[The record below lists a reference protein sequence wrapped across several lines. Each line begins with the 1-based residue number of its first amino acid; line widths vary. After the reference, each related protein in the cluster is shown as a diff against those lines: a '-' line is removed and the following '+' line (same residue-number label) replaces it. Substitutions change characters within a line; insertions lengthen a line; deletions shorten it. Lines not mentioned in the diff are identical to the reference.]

1 MFYNIQ
7 NIKTIFQSRKG
18 YASYSPH
25 FLKPNKKFLF
35 LALYSVLGF
44 NFSHAIDE
52 GALNELVGK
61 KVQEALAKEKAK
73 AKHQRVD
80 KSAFFAGLGYSGMF
94 SWNLAYKDSFVLL
107 PHSHFNFGGRLLE
120 RKDPST
126 ILNGF
131 NFKVGY
137 QYIAP
142 VKIKKMG
149 FGVRGGFQYSY
160 KAGNY
165 MEKDKYQQYL
175 FGVPIGVISPVSFF
189 NGGMI
194 TMSTYSFLLDFLHNV
209 YENEK
214 FFIGYFIGAGLGGE
228 SVTAKVLKDFGDIL
242 AQLVQFQGYGSL
254 GLRMGDKRHTL
265 ELSASVHGDAPSCS
279 LKKLKTCESARVLQ
293 AKIPRGIFESYV
305 TWSTDYVYRF

>member
-1 MFYNIQ
+1 MPIKSNFLSNNIVKTFNKLQ
-7 NIKTIFQSRKG
+7 CFTIFKNIKTIFQSRKG
-18 YASYSPH
+18 YASYSPPH
-25 FLKPNKKFLF
+25 FLKHNKKFLF
-35 LALYSVLGF
+35 LAFYSVLGF
-44 NFSHAIDE
+44 HFSHAIDE
-52 GALNELVGK
+52 SELNELVGK

-73 AKHQRVD
+73 ARHQRAD

-94 SWNLAYKDSFVLL
+94 SWSLAYKDSFVLL

-137 QYIAP
+137 QYAAP

-149 FGVRGGFQYSY
+149 FGVRGEFQYSY

-175 FGVPIGVISPVSFF
+175 FGVIPIISPVSFF

-228 SVTAKVLKDFGDIL
+228 SVTADVLKDFGDIL

-254 GLRMGDKRHTL
+254 GLRMGDKCHTL
-265 ELSASVHGDAPSCS
+265 ELSASIHGDAPSCS
-279 LKKLKTCESARVLQ
+279 LKKLKSCESVRVY
-293 AKIPRGIFESYV
+293 K
-305 TWSTDYVYRF
+305 

>member
-1 MFYNIQ
+1 MGKFTKN
-7 NIKTIFQSRKG
+7 NFLNTFNKIKEFFRHS
-18 YASYSPH
+18 A
-25 FLKPNKKFLF
+25 
-35 LALYSVLGF
+35 LGF
-44 NFSHAIDE
+44 NLSHAIDE
-52 GALNELVGK
+52 SGLNELIGK

-137 QYIAP
+137 QYAAP
-142 VKIKKMG
+142 IKIKKMG

-175 FGVPIGVISPVSFF
+175 FGVPIPIGIISPVSIF

-194 TMSTYSFLLDFLHNV
+194 TMSTYSFFMDFLHNV

-214 FFIGYFIGAGLGGE
+214 FFIGYFIGVGLGGE
-228 SVTAKVLKDFGDIL
+228 SVTANVLKDFGDIL
-242 AQLVQFQGYGSL
+242 VQLAQFQGYGSL

-279 LKKLKTCESARVLQ
+279 LKKLKTCKSARVLQ

>member
-1 MFYNIQ
+1 M
-7 NIKTIFQSRKG
+7 
-18 YASYSPH
+18 
-25 FLKPNKKFLF
+25 
-35 LALYSVLGF
+35 ALYSVLGF

-52 GALNELVGK
+52 GALNELIGK
-61 KVQEALAKEKAK
+61 KVQESLAKEKAK

-107 PHSHFNFGGRLLE
+107 PHYFSGRLLE

-142 VKIKKMG
+142 VKIKKMD

-165 MEKDKYQQYL
+165 MENDKYQQSL
-175 FGVPIGVISPVSFF
+175 FGVPIGIIIPVSFF

-228 SVTAKVLKDFGDIL
+228 SVTANVLKDFDNIL

-265 ELSASVHGDAPSCS
+265 ELSASIHGDAPSCS
-279 LKKLKTCESARVLQ
+279 LKKLKSCESVRVLQ

-305 TWSTDYVYRF
+305 TWSADHVYRF

>member
-1 MFYNIQ
+1 MAFY
-7 NIKTIFQSRKG
+7 SM
-18 YASYSPH
+18 
-25 FLKPNKKFLF
+25 
-35 LALYSVLGF
+35 LGF
-44 NFSHAIDE
+44 NLSHAIDE
-52 GALNELVGK
+52 SELDKLVGK
-61 KVQEALAKEKAK
+61 KVQEALVKEKAK
-73 AKHQRVD
+73 AKHQRAD

-94 SWNLAYKDSFVLL
+94 SWNLAYKDSFVLR
-107 PHSHFNFGGRLLE
+107 SHFLGRRLLE

-137 QYIAP
+137 QYAAP

-175 FGVPIGVISPVSFF
+175 FGVIPIGSPVSSF
-189 NGGMI
+189 NGGII
-194 TMSTYSFLLDFLHNV
+194 TMSTYSFFMDFLHNV

-228 SVTAKVLKDFGDIL
+228 SVTANVLKDFGNIL
-242 AQLVQFQGYGSL
+242 AQLAQFQGYGSL
-254 GLRMGDKRHTL
+254 GLRMGDKHHTL

-279 LKKLKTCESARVLQ
+279 LKKLKSCESVRVLQ

-305 TWSTDYVYRF
+305 TWSADYVYRF

>member
-1 MFYNIQ
+1 M
-7 NIKTIFQSRKG
+7 
-18 YASYSPH
+18 
-25 FLKPNKKFLF
+25 
-35 LALYSVLGF
+35 LGF
-44 NFSHAIDE
+44 HFSHAIDE
-52 GALNELVGK
+52 GALNKLVGK

-73 AKHQRVD
+73 SKHQRVD

-107 PHSHFNFGGRLLE
+107 PHYFSGRLLE

-142 VKIKKMG
+142 VEVKKMG

-165 MEKDKYQQYL
+165 MEKDKYQQSL
-175 FGVPIGVISPVSFF
+175 FGVIPIISPVSFF
-189 NGGMI
+189 NGGII

-214 FFIGYFIGAGLGGE
+214 FFIGYFIGAGLGG
-228 SVTAKVLKDFGDIL
+228 
-242 AQLVQFQGYGSL
+242 
-254 GLRMGDKRHTL
+254 
-265 ELSASVHGDAPSCS
+265 
-279 LKKLKTCESARVLQ
+279 
-293 AKIPRGIFESYV
+293 
-305 TWSTDYVYRF
+305 

>member
-18 YASYSPH
+18 YASYPPH

-35 LALYSVLGF
+35 LTLYSVLGF
-44 NFSHAIDE
+44 HFSHAIDE
-52 GALNELVGK
+52 GALNKLVGK

-107 PHSHFNFGGRLLE
+107 PHYFSGRLLE

-149 FGVRGGFQYSY
+149 FGVRGGFNIPI
-160 KAGNY
+160 KRVITWKKINTNNT
-165 MEKDKYQQYL
+165 YL
-175 FGVPIGVISPVSFF
+175 
-189 NGGMI
+189 
-194 TMSTYSFLLDFLHNV
+194 
-209 YENEK
+209 E
-214 FFIGYFIGAGLGGE
+214 
-228 SVTAKVLKDFGDIL
+228 
-242 AQLVQFQGYGSL
+242 
-254 GLRMGDKRHTL
+254 
-265 ELSASVHGDAPSCS
+265 
-279 LKKLKTCESARVLQ
+279 
-293 AKIPRGIFESYV
+293 
-305 TWSTDYVYRF
+305 

>member
-1 MFYNIQ
+1 M
-7 NIKTIFQSRKG
+7 
-18 YASYSPH
+18 
-25 FLKPNKKFLF
+25 
-35 LALYSVLGF
+35 LGF
-44 NFSHAIDE
+44 HFSHAIDE
-52 GALNELVGK
+52 SGLNELVGK

-73 AKHQRVD
+73 AKHQRAD

-107 PHSHFNFGGRLLE
+107 CHYDFNFGGRLLE

-194 TMSTYSFLLDFLHNV
+194 TMSTYSFFMDF
-209 YENEK
+209 YTMCMK
-214 FFIGYFIGAGLGGE
+214 MRSFS
-228 SVTAKVLKDFGDIL
+228 SVIL
-242 AQLVQFQGYGSL
+242 
-254 GLRMGDKRHTL
+254 
-265 ELSASVHGDAPSCS
+265 
-279 LKKLKTCESARVLQ
+279 
-293 AKIPRGIFESYV
+293 
-305 TWSTDYVYRF
+305 

>member
-1 MFYNIQ
+1 MQ
-7 NIKTIFQSRKG
+7 VT
-18 YASYSPH
+18 PH

-35 LALYSVLGF
+35 LAFYSVLGF
-44 NFSHAIDE
+44 NLSHAIDE
-52 GALNELVGK
+52 SEPNKLAGK

-73 AKHQRVD
+73 AKNQRAD

-107 PHSHFNFGGRLLE
+107 PHSFGGRLLE

-137 QYIAP
+137 QYAAP

-175 FGVPIGVISPVSFF
+175 FGVIPIDTISPVSLF
-189 NGGMI
+189 NGGII
-194 TMSTYSFLLDFLHNV
+194 TMSTYSFFMDFLHNV

-214 FFIGYFIGAGLGGE
+214 FFIGYFIGVGLGGE
-228 SVTAKVLKDFGDIL
+228 SVTANVLKDFGNIL
-242 AQLVQFQGYGSL
+242 AQLAQFQGYGSL

-265 ELSASVHGDAPSCS
+265 ELSASIHGDAPSCS
-279 LKKLKTCESARVLQ
+279 LKKLKSCESVRVLQ

-305 TWSTDYVYRF
+305 TWSADYVYRF

>member
-44 NFSHAIDE
+44 HFSHAIDE

-107 PHSHFNFGGRLLE
+107 PHYFSGRLLE
-120 RKDPST
+120 RKDSST

-165 MEKDKYQQYL
+165 MEKDKYQQSL
-175 FGVPIGVISPVSFF
+175 FGVIPIISPVSSFD
-189 NGGMI
+189 GGMI
-194 TMSTYSFLLDFLHNV
+194 TMSTYSFFMDFLHNV

-214 FFIGYFIGAGLGGE
+214 FFIGYFIGGGLGGE
-228 SVTAKVLKDFGDIL
+228 SVTANVLKDFGDIL
-242 AQLVQFQGYGSL
+242 A
-254 GLRMGDKRHTL
+254 
-265 ELSASVHGDAPSCS
+265 
-279 LKKLKTCESARVLQ
+279 
-293 AKIPRGIFESYV
+293 
-305 TWSTDYVYRF
+305 

>member
-25 FLKPNKKFLF
+25 FLKPKFLF

-44 NFSHAIDE
+44 NLSHTIDE
-52 GALNELVGK
+52 GTLNELVEK

-94 SWNLAYKDSFVLL
+94 SWNLAHKDSFVLL
-107 PHSHFNFGGRLLE
+107 PHYFSGRLLE

-175 FGVPIGVISPVSFF
+175 FGVIPIISPVSSF

-194 TMSTYSFLLDFLHNV
+194 TMSTYSFFMDFLHNV

-214 FFIGYFIGAGLGGE
+214 FFIGYFIGARLGGE
-228 SVTAKVLKDFGDIL
+228 SVTANVLKDFGNIL

-254 GLRMGDKRHTL
+254 GLRMGDKHHTL
-265 ELSASVHGDAPSCS
+265 ELSASIHGDAPSCS
-279 LKKLKTCESARVLQ
+279 LKKLKTCESVRVLQ
-293 AKIPRGIFESYV
+293 AKIPRGHF
-305 TWSTDYVYRF
+305 

>member
-1 MFYNIQ
+1 P
-7 NIKTIFQSRKG
+7 
-18 YASYSPH
+18 PH

-44 NFSHAIDE
+44 HFSHAIDE
-52 GALNELVGK
+52 GTLNELVGK

-94 SWNLAYKDSFVLL
+94 SWNLAYKDSFVF
-107 PHSHFNFGGRLLE
+107 HSLFNFGRLLG

-175 FGVPIGVISPVSFF
+175 LGVIPIDTISPISFF
-189 NGGMI
+189 NGGII

-214 FFIGYFIGAGLGGE
+214 FFIGYFIGGGLGGE
-228 SVTAKVLKDFGDIL
+228 SVTANVLKDFGDIL
-242 AQLVQFQGYGSL
+242 AQLAQFQGYGSL
-254 GLRMGDKRHTL
+254 GLRMGDKHHTL
-265 ELSASVHGDAPSCS
+265 ELSASIHGDAPSCS
-279 LKKLKTCESARVLQ
+279 LKKLKTCESVRVLQ

-305 TWSTDYVYRF
+305 TWGADYVYRF

>member
-1 MFYNIQ
+1 MAF
-7 NIKTIFQSRKG
+7 
-18 YASYSPH
+18 
-25 FLKPNKKFLF
+25 
-35 LALYSVLGF
+35 YSVLGF
-44 NFSHAIDE
+44 HFSHAIDE
-52 GALNELVGK
+52 SELNKLVGK
-61 KVQEALAKEKAK
+61 KVQEALAEEKAK
-73 AKHQRVD
+73 DKHQRAD

-107 PHSHFNFGGRLLE
+107 PHYDFNFGGRLLE

-137 QYIAP
+137 QYAAP

-165 MEKDKYQQYL
+165 MEKDKYQQHL
-175 FGVPIGVISPVSFF
+175 FGVPIGIISPVSFF

-228 SVTAKVLKDFGDIL
+228 SVTANVLKDFGDIL
-242 AQLVQFQGYGSL
+242 AQLAQFQGYGSL
-254 GLRMGDKRHTL
+254 GLRMGDKCHTL

-305 TWSTDYVYRF
+305 T

>member
-1 MFYNIQ
+1 MAFY
-7 NIKTIFQSRKG
+7 S
-18 YASYSPH
+18 A
-25 FLKPNKKFLF
+25 
-35 LALYSVLGF
+35 LGF
-44 NFSHAIDE
+44 NLSHAIDE
-52 GALNELVGK
+52 SGLNELVGK

-73 AKHQRVD
+73 AKHQRAD

-107 PHSHFNFGGRLLE
+107 PHYFSGRLLG

-165 MEKDKYQQYL
+165 MEKDKYQQSL
-175 FGVPIGVISPVSFF
+175 FGVPIGIISPVSFF

-194 TMSTYSFLLDFLHNV
+194 TMSTYSFFMDFLHNV

-228 SVTAKVLKDFGDIL
+228 SVTANVLKDFGNIL

-254 GLRMGDKRHTL
+254 GLRMGDKHHTL

-279 LKKLKTCESARVLQ
+279 LKKLKSCESVRVLQ

-305 TWSTDYVYRF
+305 TWSADYVYRF

>member
-1 MFYNIQ
+1 M
-7 NIKTIFQSRKG
+7 
-18 YASYSPH
+18 
-25 FLKPNKKFLF
+25 
-35 LALYSVLGF
+35 LGF
-44 NFSHAIDE
+44 HFSHAIDE
-52 GALNELVGK
+52 NGLNELAKK

-73 AKHQRVD
+73 AKHQRAD

-107 PHSHFNFGGRLLE
+107 PHFLGGRPLE

-175 FGVPIGVISPVSFF
+175 FGVIPIDTISPVSFF

-194 TMSTYSFLLDFLHNV
+194 TMSIYSFLLDFLHNV

-228 SVTAKVLKDFGDIL
+228 SVTADVLKDFGNIL
-242 AQLVQFQGYGSL
+242 AQLAQFQGYGSL

-279 LKKLKTCESARVLQ
+279 LKKLRVAKVLGFYKQKPLGAFLKAMLLGARIMFIVF
-293 AKIPRGIFESYV
+293 KSF
-305 TWSTDYVYRF
+305 

>member
-1 MFYNIQ
+1 MQ
-7 NIKTIFQSRKG
+7 VTPP
-18 YASYSPH
+18 PH
-25 FLKPNKKFLF
+25 FLKTNILF
-35 LALYSVLGF
+35 LAFYSMLGF
-44 NFSHAIDE
+44 NLSHAIDE
-52 GALNELVGK
+52 SELDKLVGK
-61 KVQEALAKEKAK
+61 KVQEALAEEKVKAK
-73 AKHQRVD
+73 NQRAD

-94 SWNLAYKDSFVLL
+94 SWNLAYKDSFVLM
-107 PHSHFNFGGRLLE
+107 PHSPFLGGRLLE

-137 QYIAP
+137 QYAAP

-175 FGVPIGVISPVSFF
+175 FGVIPIDTISPASFF
-189 NGGMI
+189 NGGII

-228 SVTAKVLKDFGDIL
+228 SVTAGVLKDFGNIL

-279 LKKLKTCESARVLQ
+279 LKKLKSCESVRVLQ

-305 TWSTDYVYRF
+305 TWSADYVYRF

>member
-1 MFYNIQ
+1 
-7 NIKTIFQSRKG
+7 
-18 YASYSPH
+18 
-25 FLKPNKKFLF
+25 
-35 LALYSVLGF
+35 
-44 NFSHAIDE
+44 
-52 GALNELVGK
+52 
-61 KVQEALAKEKAK
+61 
-73 AKHQRVD
+73 
-80 KSAFFAGLGYSGMF
+80 MF

-137 QYIAP
+137 QYTAP

-175 FGVPIGVISPVSFF
+175 FGVPIGIISPVSFF

-194 TMSTYSFLLDFLHNV
+194 TMSTYSFFMDFLHNV

-228 SVTAKVLKDFGDIL
+228 SVTADVLKDFGNIL

-254 GLRMGDKRHTL
+254 GLRMGDKHHTL
-265 ELSASVHGDAPSCS
+265 ELSASIHGDAPSCS
-279 LKKLKTCESARVLQ
+279 LKKLKSCESVRVLQ

>member
-1 MFYNIQ
+1 MQ
-7 NIKTIFQSRKG
+7 VTPPP
-18 YASYSPH
+18 PH
-25 FLKPNKKFLF
+25 FLKTNILF
-35 LALYSVLGF
+35 LAFYSMLGF
-44 NFSHAIDE
+44 NLSHAIDE
-52 GALNELVGK
+52 SELDKLVGK

-73 AKHQRVD
+73 AKNQRAD

-94 SWNLAYKDSFVLL
+94 SWNLAYKDSFVWL
-107 PHSHFNFGGRLLE
+107 PHFFHGRRLLE

-137 QYIAP
+137 QYAAP

-165 MEKDKYQQYL
+165 MEKDKYQQLL
-175 FGVPIGVISPVSFF
+175 FGVIPIDTISPVSLF
-189 NGGMI
+189 NGGII
-194 TMSTYSFLLDFLHNV
+194 TMSTYSFFMDFLHNV

-228 SVTAKVLKDFGDIL
+228 SVTANVLKDFGNIL
-242 AQLVQFQGYGSL
+242 AQLAQFQGYGSL
-254 GLRMGDKRHTL
+254 GLRMGDKHHTL

-279 LKKLKTCESARVLQ
+279 LKKLKSCESVRVLQ

-305 TWSTDYVYRF
+305 TWSADYVYRF

>member
-194 TMSTYSFLLDFLHNV
+194 TMSTYSFFMDFLHNV

-228 SVTAKVLKDFGDIL
+228 SVTANVLKDFGNIL
-242 AQLVQFQGYGSL
+242 AQLMQFQGYGSL

-265 ELSASVHGDAPSCS
+265 ELSASIHGDAPSCS
-279 LKKLKTCESARVLQ
+279 LKKLKTCESVRVLQ

-305 TWSTDYVYRF
+305 TWSADYVYRF

>member
-25 FLKPNKKFLF
+25 FLKPKFLF

-44 NFSHAIDE
+44 NLSHAIDE
-52 GALNELVGK
+52 GVLNELVGK
-61 KVQEALAKEKAK
+61 KVQEALAEEKAK

-107 PHSHFNFGGRLLE
+107 SHYFSGRLLG

-175 FGVPIGVISPVSFF
+175 FGVIPIISPVSFF

-214 FFIGYFIGAGLGGE
+214 FFIGYFIGGGLGGE
-228 SVTAKVLKDFGDIL
+228 SVTANVLKDFGDIL
-242 AQLVQFQGYGSL
+242 A
-254 GLRMGDKRHTL
+254 
-265 ELSASVHGDAPSCS
+265 
-279 LKKLKTCESARVLQ
+279 
-293 AKIPRGIFESYV
+293 
-305 TWSTDYVYRF
+305 